1 MNKLNLAVQTKN
13 QVCTHLDEIHLVAL
27 PKANLN
33 QMKRQTR
40 LQDR

>member
-13 QVCTHLDEIHLVAL
+13 QVCTHLDELHLVAL
-27 PKANLN
+27 LAVDLN
-33 QMKRQTR
+33 QMKPQTR

>member
-13 QVCTHLDEIHLVAL
+13 QVCTHLDEIHLAAL
-27 PKANLN
+27 QVVSLS
-33 QMKRQTR
+33 QMKQQTR